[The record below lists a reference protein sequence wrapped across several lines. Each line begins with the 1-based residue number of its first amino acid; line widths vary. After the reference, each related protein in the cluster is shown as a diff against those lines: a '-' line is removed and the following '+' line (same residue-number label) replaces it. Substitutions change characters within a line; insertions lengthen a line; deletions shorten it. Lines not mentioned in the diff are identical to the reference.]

1 MRVNLNAYLERD
13 EDGYTG
19 NVSVDREDVDDLTT
33 MAQVVKD
40 FLLGLGFSYV
50 DDVGFSKS
58 DGTMVWGE
66 NF

>member
-1 MRVNLNAYLERD
+1 MRVNLSAYLERD